1 MSGGAT
7 AVMAV
12 AAVAGAAIA
21 YNNGQEQKKAAEKA
35 SQQAQA
41 NAAKQEAQADQAF
54 NQANQKKPDTSAI
67 LSAAQQSGKSGASGT
82 MLIEADRL
90 KADNGQRLAEIEAG
104 KVMGA
109 AEIQALIEAT
119 KAQGQ
124 LTGIK
129 VVDTFNSLMRPTIT
143 FWWVIVLQTAVMGT
157 TFYLAIDAG
166 KPLLDAIGLVWGPA
180 EKAIVASIVS
190 FWFVDRSLRKP
201 Q

>member
-1 MSGGAT
+1 MIETLLGSALGGLFRLAPEFMKWLDRKNER
-7 AVMAV
+7 AHELAMFD
-12 AAVAGAAIA
+12 
-21 YNNGQEQKKAAEKA
+21 
-35 SQQAQA
+35 
-41 NAAKQEAQADQAF
+41 KQ
-54 NQANQKKPDTSAI
+54 
-67 LSAAQQSGKSGASGT
+67 
-82 MLIEADRL
+82 IEADRL
-90 KADNGQRLAEIEAG
+90 KAEAGQKLAELEAG
-104 KVMGA
+104 KVIGA

-119 KAQGQ
+119 KAQSQ

-129 VVDTFNSLMRPTIT
+129 FVDAFNSLMRPTIT
-143 FWWVIVLQTAVMGT
+143 FWWVIVLQTAVMAT